1 MMLSCKQAS
10 KLVSQSLDRPLTWS
24 EKAMLRLHLLMCNPC
39 TQFKRQ
45 LNMLRTALQRIR
57 NSTEHD
63 STIKL
68 PLDVKNRILHRIESD
83 QQ

>member
-1 MMLSCKQAS
+1 MMLTCKQAS
-10 KLVSQSLDRPLTWS
+10 KLISQSLDRPLTWS
-24 EKAMLRLHLLMCNPC
+24 EKMVLRLHLFICNPC

-57 NSTEHD
+57 TGIEHD

-68 PLDVKNRILHRIESD
+68 PLDVKNRILHKIESN
-83 QQ
+83 Q

>member
-1 MMLSCKQAS
+1 MLTCKEAS
-10 KLVSQSLDRPLTWS
+10 KLVSQSLDRPLTWL
-24 EKAMLRLHLLMCNPC
+24 EKIQLKLHLLICNPC

-45 LNMLRTALQRIR
+45 LNMLRTALQRVR
-57 NSTEHD
+57 NGVEHD

>member
-1 MMLSCKQAS
+1 MLTCKQAS
-10 KLVSQSLDRPLTWS
+10 KLVSQSLDRPLTWL
-24 EKAMLRLHLLMCNPC
+24 EKIQLKLHLLICNPC

-57 NSTEHD
+57 NGVEHD

>member
-1 MMLSCKQAS
+1 MMLTCKQAS

-24 EKAMLRLHLLMCNPC
+24 EKLQLKLHLLICNPC

-45 LNMLRTALQRIR
+45 LNMLRTALRRIR
-57 NSTEHD
+57 NDIEHD
-63 STIKL
+63 SSIKL

>member
-1 MMLSCKQAS
+1 MLTCKQAS

-24 EKAMLRLHLLMCNPC
+24 EKVLLRLHLLICDPC

-45 LNMLRTALQRIR
+45 LNMLRTALRKIR
-57 NSTEHD
+57 NDMENDH
-63 STIKL
+63 TIKL
-68 PLDVKNRILHRIESD
+68 PLEVKDRILHTIESD

>member
-1 MMLSCKQAS
+1 MMLTCKQAS

-24 EKAMLRLHLLMCNPC
+24 EKLQLKLHLLICDPC

-45 LNMLRTALQRIR
+45 LNMLRTALRRIR
-57 NSTEHD
+57 NDIEHD
-63 STIKL
+63 SSIKL

>member
-1 MMLSCKQAS
+1 MLTCKQAS

-24 EKAMLRLHLLMCNPC
+24 EKIQLKLHLLICNPC

-45 LNMLRTALQRIR
+45 LNMLRTAMQRIR
-57 NSTEHD
+57 NGIEHD
-63 STIKL
+63 HTIKL
-68 PLDVKNRILHRIESD
+68 PLDVKNRIVHKIESD

>member
-1 MMLSCKQAS
+1 MLTCKQAS

-24 EKAMLRLHLLMCNPC
+24 EKVMLRLHLLICDPC

-45 LNMLRTALQRIR
+45 LNMLRTALQRIT
-57 NSTEHD
+57 NGIEHD

-68 PLDVKNRILHRIESD
+68 PPDVKSRILQTIESR
-83 QQ
+83 QE